1 VSDDCL
7 KLTSYFGERDRAGD
21 RFVADLVSEIYDR
34 HGLATSVVMR
44 GVAGFGAHHHV
55 HTDRQLTLSEDL
67 PVVSVAIGE
76 PARIE
81 TARAELESLR
91 FSGLITVERAQMQ
104 TMPPGQAKL
113 TIYVGRQ
120 ERADGRPA
128 YRTLVDELHDAGV
141 AGATVLLGVDGTLH
155 GARRRARFFS
165 RNEGVPLMVI
175 SVGDGEPLAHALA
188 RIEQILERPVVTF
201 ERIQVCKRDGAL
213 IAEPTP
219 APAAGLQKLM
229 VYAGEQAHHDGHPL
243 YVSLLRRLRA
253 AGAAGATSLRGIW
266 GYHGNHMPHGDT
278 LWQLRRRVPV
288 VTVVVDTPER
298 TKRWFE
304 IVDEV
309 TAETGLVTSEAVPTS
324 LHRQPPA

>member
-1 VSDDCL
+1 MSDDSL

-21 RFVADLVSEIYDR
+21 RLVADLVSGIYAR
-34 HGLATSVVMR
+34 HGLAPSVVMR
-44 GVAGFGAHHHV
+44 GVAGFGAQHHV

-76 PARIE
+76 PAPIE
-81 TARAELESLR
+81 LARAELESLGFR
-91 FSGLITVERAQMQ
+91 GLITVERARTQ

-120 ERADGRPA
+120 ERANGQSAHRVI
-128 YRTLVDELHDAGV
+128 VDALHDAGV

-155 GARRRARFFS
+155 GSRNRARFFS
-165 RNEGVPLMVI
+165 RNAGVPLMVI
-175 SVGDGEPLAHALA
+175 SVGDSEQLAGALERFEAVLA
-188 RIEQILERPVVTF
+188 RPQVTF

-213 IAEPTP
+213 IAEPAPGP
-219 APAAGLQKLM
+219 ADGWQKLM

-253 AGAAGATSLRGIW
+253 AGAAGATSLRGVW
-266 GYHGNHMPHGDT
+266 GYHGDHMPHGDT

-288 VTVVVDTPER
+288 VTVIVDTPEQTR
-298 TKRWFE
+298 RWFE

-309 TAETGLVTSEAVPTS
+309 TAETGLVTSEAVPTA
-324 LHRQPPA
+324 LHRPPPD

>member
-21 RFVADLVSEIYDR
+21 RFVAHVLSEVYER

-44 GVAGFGAHHHV
+44 GVAGFGAHHHM
-55 HTDRQLTLSEDL
+55 HTDRRLTLSEDL
-67 PVVSVAIGE
+67 PVVSVAIGDRAQIE
-76 PARIE
+76 AARSEID
-81 TARAELESLR
+81 SLR
-91 FSGLITVERAQMQ
+91 FSGLVTVERARLQ

-120 ERADGRPA
+120 ERADGQPA
-128 YRTLVDELHDAGV
+128 HRAIVEQLHEAGV

-155 GARRRARFFS
+155 GTRRRARFFS
-165 RNEGVPLMVI
+165 RNAGVPLMVI
-175 SVGDGEPLAHALA
+175 SIGESEQVARALGRLETILA
-188 RIEQILERPVVTF
+188 RPQMTF
-201 ERIQVCKRDGAL
+201 ERIEVCKRDGVL

-219 APAAGLQKLM
+219 ARTGGFQKLM
-229 VYAGEQAHHDGHPL
+229 VYAGEQAQHDGHPL
-243 YVSLLRRLRA
+243 YVSLLRRLRE

-266 GYHGNHMPHGDT
+266 GYHGAHAPHGDT

-298 TKRWFE
+298 TRRWFE
-304 IVDEV
+304 IVDQV
-309 TAETGLVTSEAVPTS
+309 TAQTGLVTSEAVPTYS
-324 LHRQPPA
+324 LRQPPE